1 MIIGKTSNALKSIGL
16 DERNIV
22 IDKSKIIAIK
32 NKHPEMTDGIIKQI
46 PNILENPT
54 IILKSQS
61 VNGRL
66 VVFGDIVAAD
76 GKPVLVAMELNPV
89 ENNANVDK
97 IYKVAS
103 AYGRQN
109 VKYIQNWLNNPNNIL
124 YIDSQKNRTINWLNG
139 LGLQLPVPLTNN
151 GSSANNIPQS
161 TQNVNSSTSTKYS
174 MQEIQNNTQNT
185 SQPTNSLYKDA
196 EIEQKVKS
204 IVTSPAMRRQMQV

>member
-76 GKPVLVAMELNPV
+76 GKPVSHGAAQNGKSHPRKNELR
-89 ENNANVDK
+89 
-97 IYKVAS
+97 S
-103 AYGRQN
+103 
-109 VKYIQNWLNNPNNIL
+109 VKQ
-124 YIDSQKNRTINWLNG
+124 R
-139 LGLQLPVPLTNN
+139 
-151 GSSANNIPQS
+151 
-161 TQNVNSSTSTKYS
+161 
-174 MQEIQNNTQNT
+174 
-185 SQPTNSLYKDA
+185 
-196 EIEQKVKS
+196 
-204 IVTSPAMRRQMQV
+204 

>member
-1 MIIGKTSNALKSIGL
+1 
-16 DERNIV
+16 
-22 IDKSKIIAIK
+22 
-32 NKHPEMTDGIIKQI
+32 MTDGIIKQI

-151 GSSANNIPQS
+151 GLSANNIPQS

-174 MQEIQNNTQNT
+174 MRKSKIIHKTQIN
-185 SQPTNSLYKDA
+185 QLIRFIKP
-196 EIEQKVKS
+196 
-204 IVTSPAMRRQMQV
+204 RR

>member
-32 NKHPEMTDGIIKQI
+32 NKHTEMTDGIIKQI

-66 VVFGDIVAAD
+66 VVFGDIVATD

-109 VKYIQNWLNNPNNIL
+109 VKYIQNWLNNPDNIL

-151 GSSANNIPQS
+151 GLSANNIPQS

-174 MQEIQNNTQNT
+174 MRKSKIIYKTQINH
-185 SQPTNSLYKDA
+185 LICFIK
-196 EIEQKVKS
+196 
-204 IVTSPAMRRQMQV
+204 MRR